1 MRQKFLIRHPFVMK
15 YPSETPLFRTVVDLP
30 HWPFRMFPAD
40 GFVFLGSCFA
50 QHVGSRFSDYSMQ
63 ATVNPLGVLYN
74 PLSIERVI
82 MQTVQPCVE
91 PYIFQHE
98 GQFRCWLA
106 GTQYFADTAEG
117 CAAQIRETLSGLKH
131 GIENARYVFI
141 TLGTNVVYRHK
152 QLDCVVCNCH
162 RVPQQAFIE
171 ERIPLHECTESL
183 LRTVKSL
190 LEINPNIRLIFTV
203 SPYRYAK
210 YGYHGSQL
218 SKSVLLLAVESVCES
233 FPDVCYYFPSYEI
246 LLDELRDYRF
256 YAEDMH
262 HPSAQA
268 IDYIWSRLAQCG
280 FSTQTMQYLKEYEPI
295 RKGLLH
301 RPLQANAEE
310 EKARR
315 ADLECRAAAIRQKYG
330 ISL

>member
-1 MRQKFLIRHPFVMK
+1 MK
-15 YPSETPLFRTVVDLP
+15 YSSEAPLFRTVVDLP
-30 HWPFRMFPAD
+30 QWPFRMFPAD

-50 QHVGSRFSDYSMQ
+50 QNVGMRFSDYGMQ
-63 ATVNPLGVLYN
+63 AMVNPLGVLYN
-74 PLSIERVI
+74 PLSIESVAI
-82 MQTVQPCVE
+82 QAAHPCVE
-91 PYIFQHE
+91 PYIFPHE

-106 GTQYFADTAEG
+106 GTQYTAEAAED
-117 CAAQIRETLSGLKH
+117 CAEQIRQTLSRLRNR
-131 GIENARYVFI
+131 IENSKYVFI
-141 TLGTNVVYRHK
+141 TLGTNVAYRHK

-162 RVPQQAFIE
+162 RVPQQAFME
-171 ERIPLHECTESL
+171 ERIPLHQCTESL
-183 LRTVKSL
+183 IRTVKAL
-190 LEINPNIRLIFTV
+190 LDINNDIRLIFTI

-233 FPDVCYYFPSYEI
+233 YPDVCYYFPSYEI

-268 IDYIWSRLAQCG
+268 IDYIWSRLAQCV
-280 FSTQTMQYLKEYEPI
+280 FSTQAQQYLRDYEPI

>member
-1 MRQKFLIRHPFVMK
+1 MK
-15 YPSETPLFRTVVDLP
+15 YSSEAPLFRTVVDLP
-30 HWPFRMFPAD
+30 QWPFRMFPAD

-50 QHVGSRFSDYSMQ
+50 QHVGSRFADYGMQ

-91 PYIFQHE
+91 PYIFQHG

-152 QLDCVVCNCH
+152 QLDAVVCNCH

-183 LRTVKSL
+183 LLTVKSL
-190 LEINPNIRLIFTV
+190 LEINPDIRLIFTV

-268 IDYIWSRLAQCG
+268 IDYIWSRLAQCA
-280 FSTQTMQYLKEYEPI
+280 FSTQTMRYLKEYEPI

>member
-1 MRQKFLIRHPFVMK
+1 MK
-15 YPSETPLFRTVVDLP
+15 YSSEAPLFRTVVDLP
-30 HWPFRMFPAD
+30 QWPFRMFPAD

-50 QHVGSRFSDYSMQ
+50 QHVGSRFADYGMQ

-131 GIENARYVFI
+131 WIENARYVFI

-152 QLDCVVCNCH
+152 QLDAVVCNCH

-190 LEINPNIRLIFTV
+190 LEINPDIRLIFTI

-218 SKSVLLLAVESVCES
+218 SKSVLLLTVESVCES
-233 FPDVCYYFPSYEI
+233 YPNVCYYFPSYEI

-268 IDYIWSRLAQCG
+268 IDYIWSRLAQCA
-280 FSTQTMQYLKEYEPI
+280 FSTQTMKYLKEYEPI

-315 ADLECRAAAIRQKYG
+315 ADLESRAKAIRQKYR

>member
-1 MRQKFLIRHPFVMK
+1 MK
-15 YPSETPLFRTVVDLP
+15 YSSEAPLFRTVVDLP
-30 HWPFRMFPAD
+30 QWPFRMFPAD

-50 QHVGSRFSDYSMQ
+50 QHVGSRFSDYGMQ

-82 MQTVQPCVE
+82 MQTAQPCVE
-91 PYIFQHE
+91 PFVFQHE

-117 CAAQIRETLSGLKH
+117 CTAQIRETLSRLKRE
-131 GIENARYVFI
+131 IENARYVFI

-152 QLDCVVCNCH
+152 QLDAVVCNCH
-162 RVPQQAFIE
+162 RVPQQVFIE

-190 LEINPNIRLIFTV
+190 LEINPDIRLIFTV

-233 FPDVCYYFPSYEI
+233 FPDVCHYFPSYEI

-268 IDYIWSRLAQCG
+268 IDYIWSRLAQCA
-280 FSTQTMQYLKEYEPI
+280 FSTQTIQYLKEYEPI

-301 RPLQANAEE
+301 RPLQANNEA

-315 ADLECRAAAIRQKYG
+315 ADLECRAKTIRQKYG

>member
-1 MRQKFLIRHPFVMK
+1 MK
-15 YPSETPLFRTVVDLP
+15 YSSEAPLFRTVVDLP
-30 HWPFRMFPAD
+30 QWPFRMFPAD

-50 QHVGSRFSDYSMQ
+50 QHVGSRFAVYGMQ
-63 ATVNPLGVLYN
+63 AMVNPLGVLYN

-82 MQTVQPCVE
+82 MQTAQPCVE

-131 GIENARYVFI
+131 WIENARYVFI

-152 QLDCVVCNCH
+152 QLDAVVCNCH

-190 LEINPNIRLIFTV
+190 LEINPDIRLIFTV

-233 FPDVCYYFPSYEI
+233 YPDVCYYFPSYEI

-262 HPSAQA
+262 HPSAQS
-268 IDYIWSRLAQCG
+268 IDYIWSRLAQCA

-301 RPLQANAEE
+301 SPLQANAEE

>member
-1 MRQKFLIRHPFVMK
+1 MK
-15 YPSETPLFRTVVDLP
+15 YSSEAPLFRTVVDLP
-30 HWPFRMFPAD
+30 QWPFRMFPAD

-50 QHVGSRFSDYSMQ
+50 QHVGSRFSDYGMQ

-82 MQTVQPCVE
+82 TQTVQPCVE

-98 GQFRCWLA
+98 GKFRCWLA
-106 GTQYFADTAEG
+106 GTQHIADTAED

-152 QLDCVVCNCH
+152 QLDAVVCNCH
-162 RVPQQAFIE
+162 RVPQQAFVE

-190 LEINPNIRLIFTV
+190 LEINKDIKLIFTI

-233 FPDVCYYFPSYEI
+233 LPDVCHYFPSYEI

-268 IDYIWSRLAQCG
+268 IDYIWTRLVQCA

-315 ADLECRAAAIRQKYG
+315 ADLESRAKAIRQKYG

>member
-1 MRQKFLIRHPFVMK
+1 
-15 YPSETPLFRTVVDLP
+15 
-30 HWPFRMFPAD
+30 MFPAD

-50 QHVGSRFSDYSMQ
+50 QHVGSRFADYGMQ
-63 ATVNPLGVLYN
+63 AMVNPLGVLYN

-82 MQTVQPCVE
+82 MQTAQPCVE
-91 PYIFQHE
+91 PFVFQHE

-106 GTQYFADTAEG
+106 GTQHIADTAEG
-117 CAAQIRETLSGLKH
+117 CAAQIRATLSELKH
-131 GIENARYVFI
+131 EIENARYVFI

-162 RVPQQAFIE
+162 RVPQQAFME
-171 ERIPLHECTESL
+171 ERIPLHQCTESL
-183 LRTVKSL
+183 IRTIKAL
-190 LEINPNIRLIFTV
+190 LEINNHIRLIFTV

-218 SKSVLLLAVESVCES
+218 SKSVLLLAVQAVCES

-256 YAEDMH
+256 YAEDML

-268 IDYIWSRLAQCG
+268 IDYIWSRFVQCAFSPQAQ
-280 FSTQTMQYLKEYEPI
+280 QYLKDYEPI

-301 RPLQANAEE
+301 RPLQANNDEE
-310 EKARR
+310 NARKTE
-315 ADLECRAAAIRQKYG
+315 LESRAASIRQKYG
-330 ISL
+330 IRL

>member
-1 MRQKFLIRHPFVMK
+1 MK
-15 YPSETPLFRTVVDLP
+15 YSSEAPLFRTVVDLP
-30 HWPFRMFPAD
+30 QWPFRMFPAD

-50 QHVGSRFSDYSMQ
+50 QHVGSRFADYGMQ

-74 PLSIERVI
+74 PFSIERVI

-106 GTQYFADTAEG
+106 GTQHIADTAED

-141 TLGTNVVYRHK
+141 TLGTNVVYHHK
-152 QLDCVVCNCH
+152 QLDAVVCNCH

-171 ERIPLHECTESL
+171 ERIPLHDCTESL

-190 LEINPNIRLIFTV
+190 LEITPDIRLIFTV

-233 FPDVCYYFPSYEI
+233 FPDVCQYFPSYEI

-262 HPSAQA
+262 HPSAQS
-268 IDYIWSRLAQCG
+268 IDYIWTRLAQCA
-280 FSTQTMQYLKEYEPI
+280 FSSQAQQYLRDYEPI

>member
-1 MRQKFLIRHPFVMK
+1 MK
-15 YPSETPLFRTVVDLP
+15 YSSEAPLFRTVVDLP
-30 HWPFRMFPAD
+30 QWPFRMFPAD

-50 QHVGSRFSDYSMQ
+50 QHVGSRFADYGMQ
-63 ATVNPLGVLYN
+63 AMVNPLGVLYN

-82 MQTVQPCVE
+82 MQTAQPCVE
-91 PYIFQHE
+91 PFVFQHE

-106 GTQYFADTAEG
+106 GTQHIADTAEG
-117 CAAQIRETLSGLKH
+117 CAAQIRATLSELKH
-131 GIENARYVFI
+131 EIENARYVFI

-152 QLDCVVCNCH
+152 QLDAVVCNCH

-171 ERIPLHECTESL
+171 ERIPLHDCTESL

-190 LEINPNIRLIFTV
+190 LEINTDIRLIFTI

-233 FPDVCYYFPSYEI
+233 LPDVCHYFPSYEI

-280 FSTQTMQYLKEYEPI
+280 FSTQAQQYLRDYEPI

-301 RPLQANAEE
+301 RPLQANNEAE
-310 EKARR
+310 KVRR
-315 ADLECRAAAIRQKYG
+315 ADLESRAKAIRKKYG

>member
-1 MRQKFLIRHPFVMK
+1 MK
-15 YPSETPLFRTVVDLP
+15 YSSEAPLFRTVVDLP
-30 HWPFRMFPAD
+30 QWPFRMFPAD

-50 QHVGSRFSDYSMQ
+50 QHVGSRFADYGMQ

-82 MQTVQPCVE
+82 MQTAQPCVE
-91 PYIFQHE
+91 PFVFQHE

-106 GTQYFADTAEG
+106 GTQHFADTAEG
-117 CAAQIRETLSGLKH
+117 CAAQIRETLSGLRER
-131 GIENARYVFI
+131 IANARYVFI

-152 QLDCVVCNCH
+152 QLDAVVCNCH

-171 ERIPLHECTESL
+171 ERIPLHDCTESL

-190 LEINPNIRLIFTV
+190 LEINPDIRLIFTI

-210 YGYHGSQL
+210 YGYHRSQL
-218 SKSVLLLAVESVCES
+218 SKSVLLLAVQAVCDS

-256 YAEDMH
+256 YAEDML

-268 IDYIWSRLAQCG
+268 IEYIWSRLAQCA

>member
-1 MRQKFLIRHPFVMK
+1 MK
-15 YPSETPLFRTVVDLP
+15 YSSEAPLFRTVVDLP
-30 HWPFRMFPAD
+30 QWPFRMFPAD

-50 QHVGSRFSDYSMQ
+50 QHVGSRFADYGMQ

-74 PLSIERVI
+74 PFSIERVI

-117 CAAQIRETLSGLKH
+117 CAAQIRETLSGLRER
-131 GIENARYVFI
+131 IANARYVFI

-152 QLDCVVCNCH
+152 QLDAVVCNCH

-171 ERIPLHECTESL
+171 ERIPLHDCTESL

-190 LEINPNIRLIFTV
+190 LEINPDIRLIFTI

-210 YGYHGSQL
+210 YGYHRSQL
-218 SKSVLLLAVESVCES
+218 SKSVLLLAVQAVCDS

-256 YAEDMH
+256 YAEDML

-268 IDYIWSRLAQCG
+268 IEYIWSRLAQCA

>member
-1 MRQKFLIRHPFVMK
+1 MK
-15 YPSETPLFRTVVDLP
+15 YSSETPLFRTVVDLP
-30 HWPFRMFPAD
+30 QWPFRMFPAE

-50 QHVGSRFSDYSMQ
+50 QHVGSRFSDYGMQ

-117 CAAQIRETLSGLKH
+117 CAAQIRETLSGLKD

-152 QLDCVVCNCH
+152 QLDAVVCNCH
-162 RVPQQAFIE
+162 RVPQQAFVE

-183 LRTVKSL
+183 IRTVKSL
-190 LEINPNIRLIFTV
+190 LEINPDIRLIFTI

-210 YGYHGSQL
+210 YGYHGSHL

-233 FPDVCYYFPSYEI
+233 LPDVCHYFPSYEI

-268 IDYIWSRLAQCG
+268 IDYIWSRLAQCA

-301 RPLQANAEE
+301 RPLQANNEAE
-310 EKARR
+310 KTRR
-315 ADLECRAAAIRQKYG
+315 ADLESRAKAIRQKYG
-330 ISL
+330 IRL

>member
-1 MRQKFLIRHPFVMK
+1 MK

-30 HWPFRMFPAD
+30 QWPFRMFPAD

-50 QHVGSRFSDYSMQ
+50 QHVGSRFSDYGMQ
-63 ATVNPLGVLYN
+63 STVNPLGVLYN

-82 MQTVQPCVE
+82 MQTAQPCVE
-91 PYIFQHE
+91 PFVFQHE

-106 GTQYFADTAEG
+106 GTQHIADTAED
-117 CAAQIRETLSGLKH
+117 CAAQIRENLSGLKH
-131 GIENARYVFI
+131 GIVNARYVFI

-152 QLDCVVCNCH
+152 QLDAVVCNCH
-162 RVPQQAFIE
+162 RVPQQAFVE
-171 ERIPLHECTESL
+171 ERISLHECTESL

-190 LEINPNIRLIFTV
+190 LEINTDIRLIFTV

-233 FPDVCYYFPSYEI
+233 FPDVCHYFPSYEI

-268 IDYIWSRLAQCG
+268 IDYIWTRLAQCA

>member
-1 MRQKFLIRHPFVMK
+1 MK

-30 HWPFRMFPAD
+30 QWPFRMFPAD

-50 QHVGSRFSDYSMQ
+50 QHVGSRFADYGMQ

-82 MQTVQPCVE
+82 MQTAQPCVE
-91 PYIFQHE
+91 PFVFQHE

-106 GTQYFADTAEG
+106 GTQHIADTAED

-152 QLDCVVCNCH
+152 QLDAVVCNCH
-162 RVPQQAFIE
+162 RVPQQTFVE
-171 ERIPLHECTESL
+171 ERIPLHDCTESL

-190 LEINPNIRLIFTV
+190 LEINSDIRLIFTV

-233 FPDVCYYFPSYEI
+233 LPDVCHYFPSYEI

-268 IDYIWSRLAQCG
+268 IDYIWSRLAQCA

-301 RPLQANAEE
+301 RPLQANAKEE
-310 EKARR
+310 MARR

>member
-1 MRQKFLIRHPFVMK
+1 MK
-15 YPSETPLFRTVVDLP
+15 YSSEAPLFRTVVDLP
-30 HWPFRMFPAD
+30 QWPFRMFPAD

-50 QHVGSRFSDYSMQ
+50 QHVGSRFSDYGMQ

-82 MQTVQPCVE
+82 MQTAQPCVE

-106 GTQYFADTAEG
+106 GTQHIADTAED

-152 QLDCVVCNCH
+152 QLDAVVCNCH
-162 RVPQQAFIE
+162 RVPQQAFVE

-190 LEINPNIRLIFTV
+190 LEINPDIRLIFTV

-233 FPDVCYYFPSYEI
+233 LPDVCHYFPSYEI

-268 IDYIWSRLAQCG
+268 IDYIWSRLAQCA

>member
-1 MRQKFLIRHPFVMK
+1 MK

-30 HWPFRMFPAD
+30 QWPFRIFPAD

-50 QHVGSRFSDYSMQ
+50 QHVGSRFSDYGMQ

-82 MQTVQPCVE
+82 MQTAQPCVE
-91 PYIFQHE
+91 PFIFQHE

-106 GTQYFADTAEG
+106 GTQHIADTAED

-152 QLDCVVCNCH
+152 QLDAVVCNCH
-162 RVPQQAFIE
+162 RVPQQTFVE
-171 ERIPLHECTESL
+171 ERISLHECTESL

-190 LEINPNIRLIFTV
+190 LEINPDIRLIFTV

-233 FPDVCYYFPSYEI
+233 LPDVCHYFPSYEI

-268 IDYIWSRLAQCG
+268 IDYIWSRLAQCA

-301 RPLQANAEE
+301 RPLQANNEA

>member
-1 MRQKFLIRHPFVMK
+1 MK
-15 YPSETPLFRTVVDLP
+15 YSSEAPLFRTVVDLP
-30 HWPFRMFPAD
+30 QWPFRMFPAD

-106 GTQYFADTAEG
+106 GTQHIADTAED

-152 QLDCVVCNCH
+152 QLDAVVCNCH
-162 RVPQQAFIE
+162 RVPQQAFVE
-171 ERIPLHECTESL
+171 ERIPLDQCTESL
-183 LRTVKSL
+183 IRTVKSL
-190 LEINPNIRLIFTV
+190 LEINKDIRLIFTV

-233 FPDVCYYFPSYEI
+233 LPDVCHYFPSYEI

-268 IDYIWSRLAQCG
+268 IDYIWSRLAQCA

>member
-1 MRQKFLIRHPFVMK
+1 MK
-15 YPSETPLFRTVVDLP
+15 YSSETPLFRTVVDLP
-30 HWPFRMFPAD
+30 QWPFRMFPAD

-50 QHVGSRFSDYSMQ
+50 QHVGSRFADYGMQ

-82 MQTVQPCVE
+82 MQTAQPCVE

-98 GQFRCWLA
+98 GLFRCWLA
-106 GTQYFADTAEG
+106 GTQYFADTAED
-117 CAAQIRETLSGLKH
+117 CAAQIRETLSGLKD

-152 QLDCVVCNCH
+152 QLDAVVCNCH
-162 RVPQQAFIE
+162 RVPQQAFVE
-171 ERIPLHECTESL
+171 ERISLHECTESL

-190 LEINPNIRLIFTV
+190 LEINTDIRLIFTV

-233 FPDVCYYFPSYEI
+233 LPDVCHYFPSYEI

-268 IDYIWSRLAQCG
+268 IDYIWSRLAQCA

>member
-1 MRQKFLIRHPFVMK
+1 MK
-15 YPSETPLFRTVVDLP
+15 YSSETPLFRTVVDLP
-30 HWPFRMFPAD
+30 QWPFRMFPAE

-50 QHVGSRFSDYSMQ
+50 QHVGSRFSDYGMQ

-117 CAAQIRETLSGLKH
+117 CAAQIRETLSGLKD

-152 QLDCVVCNCH
+152 QLDAVVCNCH
-162 RVPQQAFIE
+162 RVPQQAFVE

-183 LRTVKSL
+183 IRTVKSL
-190 LEINPNIRLIFTV
+190 LEINPDIRLIFTI

-210 YGYHGSQL
+210 YGYHGSHL

-233 FPDVCYYFPSYEI
+233 LPDVCHYFPSYEI

-268 IDYIWSRLAQCG
+268 IDYIWSRLAQCA

-301 RPLQANAEE
+301 RPLQANNEA

-315 ADLECRAAAIRQKYG
+315 ADLECRAKTIRQKYG

>member
-1 MRQKFLIRHPFVMK
+1 MK

-30 HWPFRMFPAD
+30 DWPFRIFPAD

-50 QHVGSRFSDYSMQ
+50 QNVGMRFSDYGMQ
-63 ATVNPLGVLYN
+63 AMVNPLGVLYN
-74 PLSIERVI
+74 PLSIESVAI
-82 MQTVQPCVE
+82 QAAHPSVE
-91 PYIFQHE
+91 PYIFPHE

-106 GTQYFADTAEG
+106 GTQYAAQTAED
-117 CAAQIRETLSGLKH
+117 CAAQVTDTLGRLRN
-131 GIENARYVFI
+131 GIANAKYAFI
-141 TLGTNVVYRHK
+141 TLGTNVAYRHK

-171 ERIPLHECTESL
+171 ERISLHECTESL
-183 LRTVKSL
+183 IRTVKSL
-190 LEINPNIRLIFTV
+190 LEINKDIRLIFTV

-218 SKSVLLLAVESVCES
+218 SKSVLLLAVQTVCES
-233 FPDVCYYFPSYEI
+233 YPDVCHYFPSYEI

-268 IDYIWSRLAQCG
+268 IDYIWTRLVQCAFSSQAQ
-280 FSTQTMQYLKEYEPI
+280 QYLRDYEPI

-301 RPLQANAEE
+301 RPLQANNDAENAR
-310 EKARR
+310 KAE
-315 ADLECRAAAIRQKYG
+315 LESRAAAIRLQYG
-330 ISL
+330 IGL

>member
-1 MRQKFLIRHPFVMK
+1 MK
-15 YPSETPLFRTVVDLP
+15 YSSEAPLFRTVVDLP
-30 HWPFRMFPAD
+30 QWPFRMFPAD

-50 QHVGSRFSDYSMQ
+50 QHVGSRFADYGMQ

-98 GQFRCWLA
+98 GRFRCWLA
-106 GTQYFADTAEG
+106 GTQHIADTAED

-152 QLDCVVCNCH
+152 QLDAVVCNCH
-162 RVPQQAFIE
+162 RVPQQAFVE

-190 LEINPNIRLIFTV
+190 LEINTDIRLIFTV

-233 FPDVCYYFPSYEI
+233 LPDVCHYFPSYEI

-268 IDYIWSRLAQCG
+268 IDYIWSRLAQCA

-315 ADLECRAAAIRQKYG
+315 ADLESRAKAIRQKYG

>member
-1 MRQKFLIRHPFVMK
+1 MK
-15 YPSETPLFRTVVDLP
+15 YSSEAPLFRTVVDLP
-30 HWPFRMFPAD
+30 QWPFRMFPAD

-50 QHVGSRFSDYSMQ
+50 QHVGSRFSDYGMQ

-98 GQFRCWLA
+98 GRFRCWLA
-106 GTQYFADTAEG
+106 GTQHIADTAED

-152 QLDCVVCNCH
+152 QLDAVVCNCH
-162 RVPQQAFIE
+162 RVPQQAFVE

-190 LEINPNIRLIFTV
+190 LEINTDIRLIFTV

-233 FPDVCYYFPSYEI
+233 LPDVCHYFPSYEI

-268 IDYIWSRLAQCG
+268 IDYIWSRLAQCA

-315 ADLECRAAAIRQKYG
+315 ADLESRAAAIRQKYG

>member
-1 MRQKFLIRHPFVMK
+1 MK
-15 YPSETPLFRTVVDLP
+15 YSSEAPLFRTVVDLP
-30 HWPFRMFPAD
+30 QWPFRMFPAD

-50 QHVGSRFSDYSMQ
+50 QHVGSRFSDYGMQ

-82 MQTVQPCVE
+82 MQTAQPCVE

-106 GTQYFADTAEG
+106 GTQHIADTAED

-152 QLDCVVCNCH
+152 QLDAVVCNCH
-162 RVPQQAFIE
+162 RVPQQAFVE
-171 ERIPLHECTESL
+171 ERISLDQCTKSL

-190 LEINPNIRLIFTV
+190 LEINPDIRLIFTI

-233 FPDVCYYFPSYEI
+233 VPDVCNYFPSYEI

-268 IDYIWSRLAQCG
+268 IDYIWSRLAQCA

-301 RPLQANAEE
+301 RPLQANAEA
-310 EKARR
+310 EKTHR
-315 ADLECRAAAIRQKYG
+315 ADLESRAKAIRQKYG

>member
-1 MRQKFLIRHPFVMK
+1 MK
-15 YPSETPLFRTVVDLP
+15 YSSEAPLFRTVVDLP
-30 HWPFRMFPAD
+30 QWPFRMFPAD

-50 QHVGSRFSDYSMQ
+50 QHVGSRFSDYGMQ

-82 MQTVQPCVE
+82 MQTAQPCVE
-91 PYIFQHE
+91 PFIFQHE

-106 GTQYFADTAEG
+106 GTQHIADTAED

-152 QLDCVVCNCH
+152 QLDAVVCNCH
-162 RVPQQAFIE
+162 RVPQQAFVE
-171 ERIPLHECTESL
+171 ERIPLHDCTESL

-190 LEINPNIRLIFTV
+190 LEINSDIRLIFTV

-233 FPDVCYYFPSYEI
+233 LPDVCHYFPSYEI

-268 IDYIWSRLAQCG
+268 IDYIWSRLAQCA
-280 FSTQTMQYLKEYEPI
+280 FSTQTTQYLKEYEPI

-301 RPLQANAEE
+301 RPLQANNEAE
-310 EKARR
+310 KTRR
-315 ADLECRAAAIRQKYG
+315 ADLESRAKAIRQKYG

>member
-1 MRQKFLIRHPFVMK
+1 MK
-15 YPSETPLFRTVVDLP
+15 YSSEAPLFRTVVDLP
-30 HWPFRMFPAD
+30 QWPFRMFPAD

-50 QHVGSRFSDYSMQ
+50 QHVGSRFADYGMQ

-106 GTQYFADTAEG
+106 GTQHIADTAEG
-117 CAAQIRETLSGLKH
+117 CAAQIRETLSGLRER
-131 GIENARYVFI
+131 IANARYVFI

-152 QLDCVVCNCH
+152 QLDAVVCNCH

-190 LEINPNIRLIFTV
+190 LEINPDIRLIFTV

-233 FPDVCYYFPSYEI
+233 YPDVCYYFPSYEI

-262 HPSAQA
+262 HPSAQS
-268 IDYIWSRLAQCG
+268 IDYIWSRLAQCV
-280 FSTQTMQYLKEYEPI
+280 FSTQTMLYLKEYEPI

-315 ADLECRAAAIRQKYG
+315 ADLECRAASIRQKYG

>member
-1 MRQKFLIRHPFVMK
+1 MK
-15 YPSETPLFRTVVDLP
+15 YSSEAPLFRTVVDLP
-30 HWPFRMFPAD
+30 QWPFRMFPAD

-50 QHVGSRFSDYSMQ
+50 QHVGSRFADYGMQ
-63 ATVNPLGVLYN
+63 AMVNPLGVLYN

-82 MQTVQPCVE
+82 MQTAQPCVE
-91 PYIFQHE
+91 PFVFQHE

-106 GTQYFADTAEG
+106 GTQHIADTAEG
-117 CAAQIRETLSGLKH
+117 CAAQIRATLSELKH
-131 GIENARYVFI
+131 EIENARYVFI

-152 QLDCVVCNCH
+152 QLDAVVCNCH
-162 RVPQQAFIE
+162 SVPQQAFIE
-171 ERIPLHECTESL
+171 ERIPLHDCTESL

-190 LEINPNIRLIFTV
+190 LEINTDIRLIFTI

-218 SKSVLLLAVESVCES
+218 SKSVLLLAVQTVCES
-233 FPDVCYYFPSYEI
+233 YPDVCYYFPSYEI

-268 IDYIWSRLAQCG
+268 IDYIWSRLAQCA
-280 FSTQTMQYLKEYEPI
+280 FSSQAQQYLRDYEPI

>member
-1 MRQKFLIRHPFVMK
+1 
-15 YPSETPLFRTVVDLP
+15 
-30 HWPFRMFPAD
+30 
-40 GFVFLGSCFA
+40 
-50 QHVGSRFSDYSMQ
+50 MQ
-63 ATVNPLGVLYN
+63 AMVNPLGVLYN

-82 MQTVQPCVE
+82 MQTEQPCVE

-106 GTQYFADTAEG
+106 GTQHIADTSED

-152 QLDCVVCNCH
+152 QLDAVVCNCH
-162 RVPQQAFIE
+162 RVPQQAFVE

-190 LEINPNIRLIFTV
+190 LEINPDIRLIFTI

-233 FPDVCYYFPSYEI
+233 FPDVCHYFPSYEI

-268 IDYIWSRLAQCG
+268 IDYIWSRLAQCA

-315 ADLECRAAAIRQKYG
+315 ADLESRAKAIRQKYG

>member
-1 MRQKFLIRHPFVMK
+1 MK
-15 YPSETPLFRTVVDLP
+15 YSSEAPLFRTVVDLP
-30 HWPFRMFPAD
+30 QWPFRMFPAD

-50 QHVGSRFSDYSMQ
+50 QHVGSRFADYGMQ
-63 ATVNPLGVLYN
+63 AMVNPLGVLYN

-82 MQTVQPCVE
+82 MQTAQPCVE
-91 PYIFQHE
+91 PFVFQHE

-106 GTQYFADTAEG
+106 GTQHIADTAEG
-117 CAAQIRETLSGLKH
+117 CAAQIRATLCELKH
-131 GIENARYVFI
+131 EIENARYVFI

-152 QLDCVVCNCH
+152 QLDAVVCNCH

-171 ERIPLHECTESL
+171 ERIPLHDCTESL

-190 LEINPNIRLIFTV
+190 LEINTDIRLIFTI

-218 SKSVLLLAVESVCES
+218 SKSVLLLAVQTVCES
-233 FPDVCYYFPSYEI
+233 YPDVCYYFPSYEI

-268 IDYIWSRLAQCG
+268 IDYIWSRLAQCA
-280 FSTQTMQYLKEYEPI
+280 FSSQAQQYLRDYEPI

-315 ADLECRAAAIRQKYG
+315 ADLQCRAAAIRQKYG

>member
-1 MRQKFLIRHPFVMK
+1 MK
-15 YPSETPLFRTVVDLP
+15 YSSEAPLFRTVVDLP
-30 HWPFRMFPAD
+30 QWPFRMFPAD

-50 QHVGSRFSDYSMQ
+50 QHVGSRFSDYGMQ

-82 MQTVQPCVE
+82 MQTAQPCVE
-91 PYIFQHE
+91 PFVFQHE
-98 GQFRCWLA
+98 GQFRSWLA
-106 GTQYFADTAEG
+106 GTQHIADTAED

-131 GIENARYVFI
+131 GIVNARYVFI

-152 QLDCVVCNCH
+152 QLDAVVCNCH
-162 RVPQQAFIE
+162 RVPQQTFVE
-171 ERIPLHECTESL
+171 ERISLHECRESL

-190 LEINPNIRLIFTV
+190 LEINPDIRLIFTV

-233 FPDVCYYFPSYEI
+233 LPDVCHYFPSYEI

-268 IDYIWSRLAQCG
+268 IDYIWSRLAQCA

-301 RPLQANAEE
+301 RPLQANNEA

-315 ADLECRAAAIRQKYG
+315 ADLESRAKAIRQKYG

>member
-1 MRQKFLIRHPFVMK
+1 MK
-15 YPSETPLFRTVVDLP
+15 YSSETPLFRTVVDLP
-30 HWPFRMFPAD
+30 QWPFRMFPAD

-50 QHVGSRFSDYSMQ
+50 QHVGSRFGDYGMQ

-74 PLSIERVI
+74 PLSIECVI

-152 QLDCVVCNCH
+152 QLDAVVCNCH

-171 ERIPLHECTESL
+171 ERIPLDQCTESL
-183 LRTVKSL
+183 IRTVKSL
-190 LEINPNIRLIFTV
+190 LEINPDIRLIFTV

-233 FPDVCYYFPSYEI
+233 FPDVCHYFPSYEI

-268 IDYIWSRLAQCG
+268 IDYIWSRLAQCA

>member
-1 MRQKFLIRHPFVMK
+1 
-15 YPSETPLFRTVVDLP
+15 
-30 HWPFRMFPAD
+30 
-40 GFVFLGSCFA
+40 
-50 QHVGSRFSDYSMQ
+50 
-63 ATVNPLGVLYN
+63 
-74 PLSIERVI
+74 
-82 MQTVQPCVE
+82 
-91 PYIFQHE
+91 
-98 GQFRCWLA
+98 
-106 GTQYFADTAEG
+106 
-117 CAAQIRETLSGLKH
+117 
-131 GIENARYVFI
+131 
-141 TLGTNVVYRHK
+141 VVYRHK
-152 QLDCVVCNCH
+152 QLDAVVCNCH
-162 RVPQQAFIE
+162 RVPQQAFVE

-190 LEINPNIRLIFTV
+190 LEINTDIRLIFTV

-233 FPDVCYYFPSYEI
+233 FPDVCHYFPSYEI

-268 IDYIWSRLAQCG
+268 IDYIWSRLAQCA

-315 ADLECRAAAIRQKYG
+315 ADLESRAKAIRQKYG

>member
-1 MRQKFLIRHPFVMK
+1 
-15 YPSETPLFRTVVDLP
+15 
-30 HWPFRMFPAD
+30 
-40 GFVFLGSCFA
+40 
-50 QHVGSRFSDYSMQ
+50 
-63 ATVNPLGVLYN
+63 
-74 PLSIERVI
+74 
-82 MQTVQPCVE
+82 
-91 PYIFQHE
+91 
-98 GQFRCWLA
+98 
-106 GTQYFADTAEG
+106 
-117 CAAQIRETLSGLKH
+117 
-131 GIENARYVFI
+131 IENSKYVFI

-152 QLDCVVCNCH
+152 QLDAVVCNCH

-190 LEINPNIRLIFTV
+190 LDINPDMRLIFTV

-233 FPDVCYYFPSYEI
+233 FPDVCHYFPSYEI

-262 HPSAQA
+262 HPSAQS
-268 IDYIWSRLAQCG
+268 IDYIWSRLAQCA

-301 RPLQANAEE
+301 RPLQANAEQ

>member
-1 MRQKFLIRHPFVMK
+1 MK
-15 YPSETPLFRTVVDLP
+15 YSSEAPLFRTVVDLP
-30 HWPFRMFPAD
+30 QWPFRMFPAD

-50 QHVGSRFSDYSMQ
+50 QHVGSRFADYGMQ
-63 ATVNPLGVLYN
+63 AMVNPLGVLYN

-82 MQTVQPCVE
+82 MQTAQPCVE
-91 PYIFQHE
+91 PFVFQHE

-106 GTQYFADTAEG
+106 GTQYTAEAAED
-117 CAAQIRETLSGLKH
+117 CAEQIRQTLSRLRNR
-131 GIENARYVFI
+131 IENSKYVFI

-162 RVPQQAFIE
+162 RVPQQAFME
-171 ERIPLHECTESL
+171 ERIPLHQCTESL
-183 LRTVKSL
+183 IRTVKAL
-190 LEINPNIRLIFTV
+190 LEINNDIRLIFTV

-256 YAEDMH
+256 YAEDML

-268 IDYIWSRLAQCG
+268 IDYIWSRFVQCAFSPQAQ
-280 FSTQTMQYLKEYEPI
+280 QYLKDYEPI

-301 RPLQANAEE
+301 RPLQANNDEE
-310 EKARR
+310 NARKTE
-315 ADLECRAAAIRQKYG
+315 LESRAASIRQKYG
-330 ISL
+330 IRL

>member
-1 MRQKFLIRHPFVMK
+1 MK

-30 HWPFRMFPAD
+30 QWPFRIFPAD

-50 QHVGSRFSDYSMQ
+50 QHVGSRFADYGMQ

-131 GIENARYVFI
+131 GIENARCVFI

-152 QLDCVVCNCH
+152 QLDAVVCNCH
-162 RVPQQAFIE
+162 RVPQQAFVE

-183 LRTVKSL
+183 IRTVKSL
-190 LEINPNIRLIFTV
+190 LEINPDIRLIFTI

-233 FPDVCYYFPSYEI
+233 FPDVWHYFPSYEI

-262 HPSAQA
+262 HPSAQS
-268 IDYIWSRLAQCG
+268 IDYIWSRLAQCA

>member
-1 MRQKFLIRHPFVMK
+1 MK
-15 YPSETPLFRTVVDLP
+15 YSSETPLFRTVVDLP
-30 HWPFRMFPAD
+30 QWPFRMSLAD

-50 QHVGSRFSDYSMQ
+50 QHVGSRFSDYGMQ

-106 GTQYFADTAEG
+106 GTQHIADTAED

-141 TLGTNVVYRHK
+141 TLGTNVVYRYK
-152 QLDCVVCNCH
+152 QLDAVVCNCH

-171 ERIPLHECTESL
+171 EGIPLHDCTESL

-233 FPDVCYYFPSYEI
+233 LPDVCHYFPSYEI

-268 IDYIWSRLAQCG
+268 IDYIWTRLAQCA
-280 FSTQTMQYLKEYEPI
+280 FSKQTMQYLKEYEPI

-315 ADLECRAAAIRQKYG
+315 ADLESRAKAIRQKYG

>member
-1 MRQKFLIRHPFVMK
+1 MK
-15 YPSETPLFRTVVDLP
+15 YSSEAPLFRTVVDLP
-30 HWPFRMFPAD
+30 QWPFRMFPAD

-50 QHVGSRFSDYSMQ
+50 QHVGSRFSDYGMQ

-98 GQFRCWLA
+98 GRFRCWLA
-106 GTQYFADTAEG
+106 GTQHIADTAED

-152 QLDCVVCNCH
+152 QLDAVVCNCH
-162 RVPQQAFIE
+162 RVPQQAFVE

-190 LEINPNIRLIFTV
+190 LEINPDIRIIFTV

-233 FPDVCYYFPSYEI
+233 LPDVCHYFPSYEI

-268 IDYIWSRLAQCG
+268 IDYIWTRLAQCG
-280 FSTQTMQYLKEYEPI
+280 FSTQTMQYLKDYEPI

-315 ADLECRAAAIRQKYG
+315 ADLECRAKAIRQKYG

>member
-1 MRQKFLIRHPFVMK
+1 MK
-15 YPSETPLFRTVVDLP
+15 YSSEAPLFRTVVDLP
-30 HWPFRMFPAD
+30 QWPFRMFPAD

-50 QHVGSRFSDYSMQ
+50 QHVGSRFADYGMQ
-63 ATVNPLGVLYN
+63 ATVNPLGMLYN

-82 MQTVQPCVE
+82 MQTAQPCVE

-117 CAAQIRETLSGLKH
+117 CAAQIRETLSGLRER
-131 GIENARYVFI
+131 IANARYVFI

-152 QLDCVVCNCH
+152 QLDAVVCNCH
-162 RVPQQAFIE
+162 RVPQQAFVE

-190 LEINPNIRLIFTV
+190 LEINPDIRLIFTV

-268 IDYIWSRLAQCG
+268 IDYIWSRLAQCA

>member
-1 MRQKFLIRHPFVMK
+1 MK
-15 YPSETPLFRTVVDLP
+15 YSSEAPLFRTVVDLP
-30 HWPFRMFPAD
+30 QWPFRMFPAD

-50 QHVGSRFSDYSMQ
+50 QHVGSRFSDYGMQ

-82 MQTVQPCVE
+82 MQTVQPCIE

-106 GTQYFADTAEG
+106 GTQHIADTAEG
-117 CAAQIRETLSGLKH
+117 CAAQIRETLSGLRER
-131 GIENARYVFI
+131 IANAKYAFI

-152 QLDCVVCNCH
+152 QLDAVVCNCH
-162 RVPQQAFIE
+162 RVPQQAFVE
-171 ERIPLHECTESL
+171 ERISLHECTESI

-190 LEINPNIRLIFTV
+190 LEINPDIRLIFTV
-203 SPYRYAK
+203 SPYRSDK

-233 FPDVCYYFPSYEI
+233 LPDVCHYFPSYEI

-268 IDYIWSRLAQCG
+268 IDYIWLRLAQCA

>member
-1 MRQKFLIRHPFVMK
+1 MK
-15 YPSETPLFRTVVDLP
+15 YSSEAPLFRTVVDLP
-30 HWPFRMFPAD
+30 QWPFRMFPAD

-50 QHVGSRFSDYSMQ
+50 QHVGSRFSDYGMQ

-117 CAAQIRETLSGLKH
+117 CAAQIRETLSGLRER
-131 GIENARYVFI
+131 IANAKYVFI

-152 QLDCVVCNCH
+152 QLDAVVCNCH

-190 LEINPNIRLIFTV
+190 LEINPDIRLIFTV

-218 SKSVLLLAVESVCES
+218 SKSVLLLAVQTVCES
-233 FPDVCYYFPSYEI
+233 YPDVCYYFPSYEI

-268 IDYIWSRLAQCG
+268 IDYIWLRLAQCA

-295 RKGLLH
+295 RKRLLH